1 MVQVTEIVS
10 SGKRYRMIDLPAEAG
25 VMLAKMPWMLRILL
39 ENVLRKGGDD
49 AGAEAMAAL
58 AGWLEKG
65 SSEAEIE
72 IYLMRVLMHDTTCGP
87 ALADIAAM
95 RSVMAEE
102 GYDPAILNP
111 VLPVDV
117 STDHSLPVDFFASP
131 DAMKNNMDA
140 EMRRNAER
148 YRFAK
153 WASTTLR
160 GLRVHPPGTGIMH
173 TLNLERLATVVSE
186 KEIDGERWA
195 YPDTL
200 IGTDSHTP
208 MINGIGVLAWGVG
221 GLEAESV
228 IFDMPVMLRI
238 PDVVGVKLTGR
249 LPEGVM
255 ATDLALLV
263 TQRLRES
270 DLSGKFV
277 EFYGPGVSTLT
288 AGARACVANMAPE
301 YGASS
306 GYFPIDGNTL
316 EYLRV
321 TGRSAEQ
328 MVLVEDYARRQQL
341 WFDPEAN
348 PRYSEVVEIDLAS
361 VVPGIAGPRRPQDRI
376 PFSATAAS
384 LMAANKRESLRRF
397 DPNTPPDGAV
407 AIAAITSC
415 TNTSDPEALLT
426 AGLLAKKAH
435 AAGLRP
441 PHWVKTSLAPGS
453 PSAQRYLA
461 RSGLLPELEAV
472 GFGIVGYGCTTC
484 IGNSG
489 ALTRPVI
496 EAMREHNIVPVV
508 VLSGNRNF
516 PGRVHPDLDA
526 GFITSPPMVIAYA
539 LAGDVSRDIREE
551 PLGVDGN
558 GNPVFLKDLWPTPE
572 EIRSAL
578 RRAIDPADI
587 AISYDAAEASQ
598 AWKNLDAPSSVV
610 FPWDPK
616 STYIRRPAFAS
627 ARLPSRLGR
636 YSATVLLSVGDD
648 MTTDHISPVGQIPAK
663 SDAGEYLIANG
674 DDPHDLNVYAS
685 RRANWEAMV
694 RGVFTNKSVVNFLDP
709 SLPPGKT
716 IYQPTG
722 ERLSLYEA
730 ARRYEKD
737 GTSVVIVA
745 GERYGMGSSRDWAA
759 KGAGLLNARA
769 ILAVGFERIHRS
781 NLIGMGVLPIKLPE
795 RITPASLALCINDR
809 VEVDVPPET
818 FRPRMPIP
826 VRVVRPDGL
835 VVSFTATA
843 AVETSLEVAQLR
855 AGGIIAYILQR
866 AMAETCCGK
875 GSEKV
880 ATGD

>member
-1 MVQVTEIVS
+1 MSRTTELLS
-10 SGKRYRMIDLPAEAG
+10 SGTSYRIIDLPAEAG
-25 VMLAKMPWMLRILL
+25 ASLAKMPWIMRILL
-39 ENVLRKGGDD
+39 ENVLRKSGD
-49 AGAEAMAAL
+49 EAAAATKAAL
-58 AGWLEKG
+58 SGWLDKG
-65 SSEAEIE
+65 TSEAEIE
-72 IYLMRVLMHDTTCGP
+72 FYPTRVLMHDTTCGP

-95 RSVMAEE
+95 RSVLEEE
-102 GYDPAILNP
+102 GCDPAILNP

-117 STDHSLPVDFFASP
+117 STDHSLPVDFFAAP
-131 DAMKNNMDA
+131 DAMRDNMDA

-153 WASTTLR
+153 WASTTLE

-173 TLNLERLATVVSE
+173 TINLERLATVVSA
-186 KEIDGERWA
+186 KEIDGQRWA

-238 PDVVGVKLTGR
+238 PEIVGVKLTGR
-249 LPEGVM
+249 LPAGAL

-263 TQRLRES
+263 TQRLRRS

-277 EFYGPGVSTLT
+277 EFFGPGVGTLS

-306 GYFPIDGNTL
+306 GFFPVDRSTL
-316 EYLRV
+316 DYLRL
-321 TGRSAEQ
+321 TGRPAEQ
-328 MVLVEDYARRQQL
+328 IALVEDYAKRQQL
-341 WFDPEAN
+341 WFDPEAE
-348 PRYSEVVEIDLAS
+348 PRYSEVVEIDLAT
-361 VVPGIAGPRRPQDRI
+361 VVPAIAGPRRPQDRI
-376 PFSATAAS
+376 AFADTAAA
-384 LMAANKRESLRRF
+384 LLAASKREALRRF
-397 DPNTPPDGAV
+397 DGNTPPDGAV

-415 TNTSDPEALLT
+415 TNTSDPELLIA

-435 AAGLRP
+435 EAGLRP
-441 PHWVKTSLAPGS
+441 PHWVKSSLAPGS
-453 PSAQRYLA
+453 PSAGRYLA
-461 RSGLLPELEAV
+461 RCGLLPHLEAV

-496 EAMREHNIVPVV
+496 EAMREHGILPVV

-539 LAGDVSRDIREE
+539 LAGDVNRDIQKE
-551 PLGVDGN
+551 PLGADAAGR
-558 GNPVFLKDLWPTPE
+558 PVYLADLWPTQA
-572 EIRSAL
+572 EIQEAL
-578 RRAIDPADI
+578 ARAVDPADI
-587 AISYDAAEASQ
+587 DIAYEAAEASA
-598 AWKNLDAPSSVV
+598 AWKRLDAPESVV

-616 STYIRRPAFAS
+616 STYIRRPPFAS
-627 ARLPSRLGR
+627 ARLPSRLGT
-636 YSATVLLSVGDD
+636 YGATVLLSVGDD
-648 MTTDHISPVGQIPAK
+648 MTTDHISPVGQIPVN
-663 SDAGEYLIANG
+663 SDAGKYLVANG
-674 DDPHDLNVYAS
+674 DDPNDLNVYAS

-694 RGVFTNKSVVNFLDP
+694 RGVFTNKSVVNLLDP
-709 SLPPGKT
+709 SLPAGQT
-716 IYQPTG
+716 IHRPSG
-722 ERLSLYEA
+722 ERLSLYDA
-730 ARRYEKD
+730 ARRYEQER
-737 GTSVVIVA
+737 TPVVIVA

-795 RITPASLALCINDR
+795 GITPDSLALGIDDR
-809 VEVDVPPET
+809 IEIDAPEAT

-835 VVSFTATA
+835 VASFTATA

-855 AGGIIAYILQR
+855 AGGIIPYILQR
-866 AMAETCCGK
+866 AI
-875 GSEKV
+875 SR
-880 ATGD
+880 

>member
-1 MVQVTEIVS
+1 MSQTAELSS
-10 SGKRYRMIDLPAEAG
+10 SGKTYRIVDLPAETG
-25 VMLAKMPWMLRILL
+25 GDLERLPWIQRILL
-39 ENVLRKGGDD
+39 ENVLRKCDVD
-49 AGAEAMAAL
+49 AGLATKAAMAD
-58 AGWLEKG
+58 WLTRG
-65 SSEAEIE
+65 TSEAEIE
-72 IYLMRVLMHDTTCGP
+72 FYPTRVLMHDTTCGP

-95 RSVMAEE
+95 RSVLAEE
-102 GYDPAILNP
+102 GCDPAILNP

-131 DAMKNNMDA
+131 MAMRDNMDA

-153 WASTTLR
+153 WASTTLK

-173 TLNLERLATVVSE
+173 TINLERLATVVSA
-186 KEIDGERWA
+186 KDIDGRCWA

-238 PDVVGVKLTGR
+238 PEIVGVKLTGQ
-249 LPEGVM
+249 LPAGAM
-255 ATDLALLV
+255 STDLALLV
-263 TQRLRES
+263 TQRLRRS

-277 EFYGPGVSTLT
+277 EFFGPGVATLS

-306 GYFPIDGNTL
+306 GFFPIDGKTL
-316 EYLRV
+316 EYLRI
-321 TGRSAEQ
+321 TGRSSEQ
-328 MVLVEDYARRQQL
+328 IALVENYAKRQKL
-341 WFDPEAN
+341 WFDPAAT
-348 PRYSEVVEIDLAS
+348 PRYSEVVEIDLGTVAS
-361 VVPGIAGPRRPQDRI
+361 GIAGPRRPQDRI
-376 PFSATAAS
+376 LFGETASSLLAAS
-384 LMAANKRESLRRF
+384 KRESLRRF
-397 DPNTPPDGAV
+397 EEVTPPDGAV

-415 TNTSDPEALLT
+415 TNTSDPELLVT

-435 AAGLRP
+435 AAGLKPR
-441 PHWVKTSLAPGS
+441 HWVKTSMAPGS
-453 PSAQRYLA
+453 PSASRYLA
-461 RSGLLPELEAV
+461 RCGLLPHLEAV

-489 ALTRPVI
+489 ALTRQVI
-496 EAMREHNIVPVV
+496 DAMREHDILPVV

-516 PGRVHPDLDA
+516 PGRVHPELDA

-539 LAGDVSRDIREE
+539 LAGDVNRDIQTE
-551 PLGVDGN
+551 PLGTDAEGKLVYLEDI
-558 GNPVFLKDLWPTPE
+558 WPAQE
-572 EIRSAL
+572 EVREAL
-578 RRAIDPADI
+578 AKAIDPSDI
-587 AISYDAAEASQ
+587 AIAYDAAEASET
-598 AWKNLDAPSSVV
+598 WKRLDAPDSLV

-616 STYIRRPAFAS
+616 SSYIRRSPFAR
-627 ARLPSRLGR
+627 AHMPSRLGK

-648 MTTDHISPVGQIPAK
+648 MTTDHISPVGQIPRN
-663 SDAGEYLIANG
+663 SDAGKYLIANG
-674 DDPHDLNVYAS
+674 DDPNDLNVYAS

-694 RGVFTNKSVVNFLDP
+694 RGVFTNKSVVNLLDP
-709 SLPPGKT
+709 SLPAGQT
-716 IYQPTG
+716 IHQPSG
-722 ERLSLYEA
+722 DRLSLFDA

-737 GTSVVIVA
+737 HVPVVIVA

-781 NLIGMGVLPIKLPE
+781 NLIGMGVLPIKFPE
-795 RITPASLALCINDR
+795 GVTPESLALSIDDR
-809 VEVDVPPET
+809 VEIDAHEES
-818 FRPRMPIP
+818 FRPRVPIP
-826 VRVVRPDGL
+826 VRVVRPNGL
-835 VVSFTATA
+835 VTSFTAMA

-855 AGGIIAYILQR
+855 AGGIIPHILQR
-866 AMAETCCGK
+866 VM
-875 GSEKV
+875 SRP
-880 ATGD
+880 